1 MQMIN
6 IERESETREKEN
18 LHVRERGETG
28 DGVATVT
35 VGLVAVAARLVGE
48 GSNAMVFRL
57 NSAATRSFSLLS
69 TMFFLLYFLFSCL
82 FCVYGLLMVVCGVLT
97 YGGDD

>member
-1 MQMIN
+1 
-6 IERESETREKEN
+6 
-18 LHVRERGETG
+18 VRERGETG

-69 TMFFLLYFLFSCL
+69 TMFFFCSISCSL
-82 FCVYGLLMVVCGVLT
+82 VCFVCMVCSWWFVVF
-97 YGGDD
+97 

>member
-1 MQMIN
+1 MIN

-69 TMFFLLYFLFSCL
+69 TMFFFALFLVLLFVL
-82 FCVYGLLMVVCGVLT
+82 CVWFVNGGLWCFDLWR
-97 YGGDD
+97 